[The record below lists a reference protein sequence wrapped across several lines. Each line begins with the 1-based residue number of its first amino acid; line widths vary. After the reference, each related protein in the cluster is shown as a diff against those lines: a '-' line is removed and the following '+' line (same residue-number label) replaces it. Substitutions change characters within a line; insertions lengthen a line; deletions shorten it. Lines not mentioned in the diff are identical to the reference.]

1 MTDKNYVDDTNHPPR
16 RGDDPWHDDVHV
28 EIATRDDVD
37 RIRDIVIAAY
47 SKYVPRIGRRPA
59 PMDADYDAMVTRGK
73 IHVLKRDQHVLG
85 LIAITPHDDALMVG
99 NLCVAPEAQGKGF
112 GRVLM
117 GHAET
122 MARSMKLA
130 AITLFTNEKM
140 HENIGLYLKLGF
152 VVTGRRTEDGF
163 ERVYFRK
170 TLDPA
175 GSVKGRA

>member
-1 MTDKNYVDDTNHPPR
+1 MTDKKHVDDPNHPPR
-16 RGDDPWHDDVHV
+16 RVDDPRHDDVHV
-28 EIATRDDVD
+28 KIATRDDVD

-59 PMDADYDAMVTRGK
+59 PMDADYDAMVPGGK
-73 IHVLKRDQHVLG
+73 IHVLKREQNVLG
-85 LIAITPHDDALMVG
+85 LIVITPQDDALMVG

-122 MARSMKLA
+122 MARSMNLA

-152 VVTGRRTEDGF
+152 VVTGRRTEHGF

-170 TLDPA
+170 TLDRA
-175 GSVKGRA
+175 GGVTGSA

>member
-1 MTDKNYVDDTNHPPR
+1 MTDKKHVDDPNLPPR
-16 RGDDPWHDDVHV
+16 RVDDPRHDDVHV
-28 EIATRDDVD
+28 KIATRDDVD

-59 PMDADYDAMVTRGK
+59 PMDADYDAMVTGGK
-73 IHVLKRDQHVLG
+73 IHVLKREQNVLG
-85 LIAITPHDDALMVG
+85 LIVITPQDDALMVG

-122 MARSMKLA
+122 MARSMNLA

-152 VVTGRRTEDGF
+152 VVTSRRTEHGF

-170 TLDPA
+170 TLDRA
-175 GSVKGRA
+175 GGVTGSA

>member
-1 MTDKNYVDDTNHPPR
+1 MTDKRYVDDPNHPPR

-28 EIATRDDVD
+28 KIATRDDVD

-59 PMDADYDAMVTRGK
+59 PMDADYDAMVTSGK
-73 IHVLKRDQHVLG
+73 IHVLKREQNVLG
-85 LIAITPHDDALMVG
+85 LIVITPQHDALMVG

-122 MARSMKLA
+122 MARSMNLA

-152 VVTGRRTEDGF
+152 VVTGRRTEHGF

-170 TLDPA
+170 TLDRVGGVT
-175 GSVKGRA
+175 GSA

>member
-1 MTDKNYVDDTNHPPR
+1 
-16 RGDDPWHDDVHV
+16 
-28 EIATRDDVD
+28 
-37 RIRDIVIAAY
+37 
-47 SKYVPRIGRRPA
+47 
-59 PMDADYDAMVTRGK
+59 MVTGEK
-73 IHVLKRDQHVLG
+73 IHVLKREQNVLG
-85 LIAITPHDDALMVG
+85 LIVITPQDDALLVG

-122 MARSMKLA
+122 MARSMNLA

-152 VVTGRRTEDGF
+152 VVTGRRTEHGF

-170 TLDPA
+170 TLDRA
-175 GSVKGRA
+175 GGVTGSA